1 LFGNEKKKEKT
12 LTKSIFITGAGAG
25 IGLETA
31 RLFASKGWVVG
42 AVDCDQKALQ
52 SLQAELGEK
61 VCSTH
66 VVDVTDEKAVADA
79 LSAFAECTGGTIDAL
94 HNNAGILKVG
104 PFENIDMQ
112 DHRAIIEINVIGLM
126 NVLYAAFPYLKAA
139 SGAVVVN
146 MSSASA
152 VYGTPD
158 FASYSASKHAVR
170 AMTEALDIEWEV
182 HGIRVCDLM
191 PPFVNTGMVQANAGA
206 SGLFDSLGINLTP
219 SEIATEVWKQVS
231 SPQLHRPVS
240 GQFKILWPITR
251 SSPTALTRAV
261 MKKLRRGS

>member
-1 LFGNEKKKEKT
+1 VISKGKVT
-12 LTKSIFITGAGAG
+12 LIKSIFVTGAGAG

-31 RLFASKGWVVG
+31 RLFASKGWFVG
-42 AVDCDQKALQ
+42 AADRDQKALE
-52 SLQAELGEK
+52 SLQAELGER

-66 VVDVTDEKAVADA
+66 IVDVTDEKAVAGA
-79 LSAFAECTGGTIDAL
+79 LSEFAELTGGTIDAL
-94 HNNAGILKVG
+94 HNNAGILRVG
-104 PFENIDMQ
+104 PFESIDIA
-112 DHRAIIEINVIGLM
+112 DHRAIVEINVIGLM

-152 VYGTPD
+152 AYGTPD

-206 SGLFDSLGINLTP
+206 SRLFDSLGVNLVP
-219 SEIATEVWKQVS
+219 SEVAAEVWKQVC

-240 GQFKILWPITR
+240 NQFKILWPIAR
-251 SSPTALTRAV
+251 SSPTAVTRAV
-261 MKKLRRGS
+261 MKKLRWS